1 MLSYVQLR
9 QFISAPGRLG
19 VFFIMPKLKIY
30 TKSYC
35 PCCVRAIAALTSA
48 GVTDYE
54 EISIDGNEMT
64 MRRELVTLTG
74 GRWDVPQ
81 VFVDDTYLGDDD
93 DLVRLAGSG
102 ELAALLAP

>member
-1 MLSYVQLR
+1 
-9 QFISAPGRLG
+9 
-19 VFFIMPKLKIY
+19 
-30 TKSYC
+30 
-35 PCCVRAIAALTSA
+35 
-48 GVTDYE
+48 
-54 EISIDGNEMT
+54 MT